1 MSAKNRIDHFVW
13 LVEPE
18 NLSRYVK
25 QMSEL
30 FETTFDEFR
39 NESGGALVLI
49 SWDAGLEFTAPYGDS
64 PAANALRAVLAERGE
79 GPCAV
84 VVRVPSVDASSER
97 AAALG
102 WPIDAPQSGYWGELG
117 RQSVELE
124 NMSWTT
130 KVTSM
135 RERVIGSFLNT
146 TLLFGEIEY
155 ADVEDATS

>member
-30 FETTFDEFR
+30 FETTFDEVR
-39 NESGGALVLI
+39 NESAGARAMV
-49 SWDAGLEFTAPYGDS
+49 SWDAGLEFVAPYGDL
-64 PAANALRAVLAERGE
+64 AAADALRAVLAERGE
-79 GPCAV
+79 GPFAI
-84 VVRVPSVDASSER
+84 VVRVPSIDASSER

-102 WPIDAPQSGYWGELG
+102 WPID
-117 RQSVELE
+117 RQSFELTAD
-124 NMSWTT
+124 MSSTT
-130 KVTSM
+130 KVTSA

-146 TLLFGEIEY
+146 SLFFAEIEY
-155 ADVEDATS
+155 ADVEAATS